1 VSLTADRDYQA
12 GERILAW
19 CGPQPNSRVR
29 CESCMAAFWHILF
42 THIIDA
48 PLVCMGSHGPSVLH
62 TVPQQLL
69 MDVTNR
75 RPAVAGELWHCGGR
89 KPVRQAAA
97 HSHHP
102 TQRPA
107 VPGAFAVTR
116 QQWHAVQCSAVHA
129 AGCPHSIYTAAGD
142 SSCVHYVCATW
153 LQAKRAALQ
162 PAGLAT
168 QQTFNITAAQVHN
181 FMVGSP
187 LLCCGV
193 RVMASASTG
202 SQPFALP
209 FTTGPARQPAPL
221 PPAGA
226 CRVGDGGVMLLT
238 GRA

>member
-1 VSLTADRDYQA
+1 
-12 GERILAW
+12 
-19 CGPQPNSRVR
+19 
-29 CESCMAAFWHILF
+29 MAK
-42 THIIDA
+42 
-48 PLVCMGSHGPSVLH
+48 
-62 TVPQQLL
+62 Q
-69 MDVTNR
+69 
-75 RPAVAGELWHCGGR
+75 VAR
-89 KPVRQAAA
+89 SAA
-97 HSHHP
+97 
-102 TQRPA
+102 
-107 VPGAFAVTR
+107 
-116 QQWHAVQCSAVHA
+116 CSACCRLPA
-129 AGCPHSIYTAAGD
+129 LIAGYTAADD

-187 LLCCGV
+187 LLCRGV
-193 RVMASASTG
+193 RGMASASTG